1 MLVIGIARRKIDG
14 THGPLWGARAMDR
27 ITERR
32 AHIQERTSKN
42 ELELALDRMISSWF
56 RWYWLALASLLLL
69 GFGTDIWSISEQP

>member
-1 MLVIGIARRKIDG
+1 ME
-14 THGPLWGARAMDR
+14 R

-56 RWYWLALASLLLL
+56 RWYWLALASFLLL
-69 GFGTDIWSISEQP
+69 GFGADIWSIEAALRTLNIGDSNVSSTPPN

>member
-1 MLVIGIARRKIDG
+1 MLVIGVARPKIDG
-14 THGPLWGARAMDR
+14 TRDLWGGKAMEL

-32 AHIQERTSKN
+32 AHIREHTSKN

-69 GFGTDIWSISEQP
+69 GFGADIWSISDKP